1 MEYKNE
7 ITENKIKI
15 VAEISTF
22 PKRKKFFPET
32 LASEKDNT
40 LFY

>member
-22 PKRKKFFPET
+22 PKRKKIRPRN
-32 LASEKDNT
+32 SCK
-40 LFY
+40 